1 MALGLNR
8 EAMELVT
15 GGDLLSSLTGE
26 PQHYEDTSNIRAVVP
41 MSDRFRL
48 FSWLLDMSQ

>member
-1 MALGLNR
+1 M

-26 PQHYEDTSNIRAVVP
+26 PQLYEDATGL
-41 MSDRFRL
+41 SD
-48 FSWLLDMSQ
+48 LLGCNSESTISHLLC